1 MSASTG
7 GAIKALL
14 EAAGLG
20 VPVYRDSAPPSAG
33 LPYIVVHEC
42 ITLAPELAF
51 NPRSDAAGHVIEEV
65 QVSVWQRRR
74 DPTTSAISESY
85 TLPDAVCAALHG
97 ARLTTLPTYGGHT
110 RMTGR
115 TRLFEDDGS
124 VIHDPITIE
133 VRRTLARRP

>member
-7 GAIKALL
+7 GAIKAKL

-20 VPVYRDSAPPSAG
+20 VPVYRDSAPPAAAM
-33 LPYIVVHEC
+33 PYIVVHEC
-42 ITLAPELAF
+42 ITLSPDRAF
-51 NPRSDAAGHVIEEV
+51 NPRDDAAAHVTEEV
-65 QVSVWQRRR
+65 QVSVWQQRR
-74 DPTTSAISESY
+74 DPTTSAVTESY

-97 ARLTTLPTYGGHT
+97 SRLPTLPTYGGHT

-115 TRLFEDDGS
+115 TRIFEDDGT
-124 VIHDPITIE
+124 VIHDPISIE